1 MSTSAWSAGPRPGLF
16 RQRNF
21 QLLFV
26 GIFLSSLGDYLALLT
41 LTLKV
46 RGLLGGDTP
55 EAAWAVAGLL
65 LAGLVPLVAFARP
78 AGLLVD
84 RRETVRLLVV
94 VSMAQAAVA
103 VGLAFA
109 ENVPVI
115 IALSFLLGT
124 GFAISQPALFAL
136 VPKVA
141 GEHDLQKANAN
152 LEVARWG
159 GAALGPL
166 VAAGLT
172 ATFGARSALIAD
184 AVSFLIV
191 AGAAALLTVR
201 RYPEASEEEGTAE
214 GGARPARGLALLW
227 RDRVLRLAAGVT
239 AAVVLF
245 AAIDNVA
252 EVFFAKDVLNGEDWV
267 YGGLVACWT
276 IGMVLGSTLIGRRL
290 SPGRMSGA
298 VFVAPLVG
306 GAAVLVAAGFPA
318 IGLALAMFVVGGVA
332 NGVENVAVRTMVH
345 HRVPDRFRGRAFA
358 SFFGVI
364 NAAQIGAMAAGGA
377 LNALVGPRRSLLF
390 AGAGAVL
397 AGVLGLVAY
406 AAVPA
411 ADRKATPGLEQ
422 NAPVVVPSV
431 VEPEEPF
438 VEPEMVL
445 PPPLGPLQ
453 PPVVLETDE
462 VGHSSYDG

>member
-78 AGLLVD
+78 AGLIVD

-94 VSMAQAAVA
+94 VSLAQAAVA

-109 ENVPVI
+109 ENVPTI

-172 ATFGARSALIAD
+172 ATFGARSALLAD
-184 AVSFLIV
+184 AASFLIV
-191 AGAAALLTVR
+191 AGAAAMLTVR
-201 RYPEASEEEGTAE
+201 RRPETSDEADHAADGRTT
-214 GGARPARGLALLW
+214 GGLALLW
-227 RDRVLRLAAGVT
+227 RDRILRLAAGVT

-332 NGVENVAVRTMVH
+332 NGVENVAVRTVIH
-345 HRVPDRFRGRAFA
+345 HRVRDRYRGRAFA

-377 LNALVGPRRSLLF
+377 LNAIVGPRRSLLF

-411 ADRKATPGLEQ
+411 AERRATPGLEPD
-422 NAPVVVPSV
+422 PVLIPEPV
-431 VEPEEPF
+431 VEPQ
-438 VEPEMVL
+438 MVL

-462 VGHSSYDG
+462 VGHSSYEG